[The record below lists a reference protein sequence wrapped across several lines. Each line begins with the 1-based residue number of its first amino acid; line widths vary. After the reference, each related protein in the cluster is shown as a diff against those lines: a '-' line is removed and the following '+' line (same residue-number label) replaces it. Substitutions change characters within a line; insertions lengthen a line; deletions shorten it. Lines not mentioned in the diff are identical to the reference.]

1 LTTGPAEPME
11 VDAATPGAAEERGSP
26 WRAVGRAALIV
37 GIWIVVFGIVL
48 PFFIDYGAVWD
59 AVRGLSPA
67 EIGILAVAA
76 VIAYTM
82 AGLTWALLVP
92 RLSIL
97 RGAMSWIIMFGMGSS
112 VPLGPVN
119 VGVTWVIL
127 RGWGVSHSDAT
138 TVIPVYG
145 LLSTVSR
152 LALPLIAVGALTV
165 TGGFVEGGN
174 PAIAWLIGGASFLL
188 FALAVTTLV
197 AAIRS
202 DRMGGWIGATGQRV
216 VDLILGRIDRA
227 SPDVEGTV
235 AQLRASVGAM
245 IRRKGGWAL
254 LASVLEHV
262 VWMGVLVTGLRIA
275 GVDDTQLT
283 IGQIAIVYA
292 LVMIFLAL
300 LPFLP
305 GGVGMAEVTFVG
317 TLSAIAVG
325 ADQASIT
332 AGVFLYR
339 LVFWF
344 LPIPLAWILVWI
356 ARRGHTLLPG
366 KAELRE
372 MAMRQ
377 DPAAQAGQST

>member
-1 LTTGPAEPME
+1 MTTGPAEPME
-11 VDAATPGAAEERGSP
+11 VEAATPSGDEERKSP
-26 WRAVGRAALIV
+26 WPAVGRAALIV
-37 GIWIVVFGIVL
+37 GIWIVIFGIVL

-59 AVRGLSPA
+59 AVRGLSFV

-76 VIAYTM
+76 VIAYGM
-82 AGLTWALLVP
+82 AGLTWSLLVP

-127 RGWGVSHSDAT
+127 RGWGVSHADAT

-145 LLSTVSR
+145 VLSTVSR
-152 LALPLIAVGALTV
+152 LALPLIAIAFITV
-165 TGGFVEGGN
+165 TGSFSSTAN
-174 PAIAWLIGGASFLL
+174 PAVAWLVGVGAFVL

-197 AAIRS
+197 AAVRS

-216 VDLILGRIDRA
+216 VDLILGRIGRA

-235 AQLRASVGAM
+235 AQLRSSVGAM
-245 IRRKGGWAL
+245 IRHKGIWAL
-254 LASVLEHV
+254 VASVLEHV

-275 GVDDTQLT
+275 GVDDSQLS
-283 IGQIAIVYA
+283 IGYIAVTYAFVMIAI
-292 LVMIFLAL
+292 AL

-305 GGVGMAEVTFVG
+305 GGVGISEVLFVAM
-317 TLSAIAVG
+317 LSAFAVG
-325 ADQASIT
+325 ASEASIT

-344 LPIPLAWILVWI
+344 LPIPLAWILVWV
-356 ARRGHTLLPG
+356 ARRGHSLLPG

-372 MAMRQ
+372 MAARQ
-377 DPAAQAGQST
+377 PPPSPAP